1 MKQAEGVPMKNIC
14 ACLFILAIGSMS
26 GMQPAYAGDGKT
38 LFLTKCG
45 SCHKSGGEASVF
57 APTKYASTQWERF
70 FQANKHARIKDIAAT
85 MTPDESA
92 AINDYLKK
100 HAADSDQPEAIGL
113 K

>member
-1 MKQAEGVPMKNIC
+1 MAVSI
-14 ACLFILAIGSMS
+14 A
-26 GMQPAYAGDGKT
+26 PAFAADGKT
-38 LFLTKCG
+38 FFINKCG

-70 FQANKHARIKDIAAT
+70 FQANKHSRIKDIGSLLA
-85 MTPDESA
+85 PDESTA
-92 AINDYLKK
+92 VKDYLKT